1 MTRRVLVAFVL
12 TLLATTHAH
21 AQDWKGFLD
30 QTDRDLRA
38 GRYAQARKTSIKLIN
53 SMMDNLNHGNRAMYT
68 LALTVAY
75 RAVAEAGL
83 KKYDEADWY
92 WHVARALYPKFNL
105 EPYGEAGA
113 WLKEHSDDKV
123 DTTDASVADIQRPV
137 CLNRRD
143 PKYPLGAVVGS
154 IAEPIMV
161 RVIIDKDGTV
171 RHPRL
176 LNPTAAPTL
185 VYAATEAV
193 KKWQFQPASVDGKA
207 CAMDFELTVNFQMP
221 ETQ

>member
-1 MTRRVLVAFVL
+1 MIRTAIVVFF
-12 TLLATTHAH
+12 LATSTF
-21 AQDWKGFLD
+21 AQDWKGLLN

-38 GRYAQARKTSIKLIN
+38 ERYAEARKTSIKLIN

-83 KKYDEADWY
+83 QKYDEADWY
-92 WHVARALYPKFNL
+92 WHVARSLYPNFNL

-113 WLKEHSDDKV
+113 WLKAHSEEKV
-123 DTTDASVADIQRPV
+123 ETTGASPPEIRQPV
-137 CLNRRD
+137 CLSRRD

-154 IAEPIMV
+154 IAEPIIV
-161 RVIIDKDGTV
+161 KVVIDKDGAV

-176 LNPTAAPTL
+176 VNTTAAPTL

-207 CAMDFELTVNFQMP
+207 CPMDFELTVNFQMP
-221 ETQ
+221 SP